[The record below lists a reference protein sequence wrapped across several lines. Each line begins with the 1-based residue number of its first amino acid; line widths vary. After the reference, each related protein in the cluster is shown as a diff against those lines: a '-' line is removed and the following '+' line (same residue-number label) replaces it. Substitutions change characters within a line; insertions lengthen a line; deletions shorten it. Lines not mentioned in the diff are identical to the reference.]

1 MTGIEW
7 TTSVRA
13 VAFRVEVDQDECIS
27 SGKCV
32 ANHPDTFD
40 FDADELVV
48 LTEHAPLATDE
59 VKLHAARN
67 CPSRAIKVFDRNGK
81 LVGD

>member
-1 MTGIEW
+1 MTAIEW

-13 VAFRVEVDQDECIS
+13 MAFRVEVDQDECMS

-40 FDADELVV
+40 FDDDELVV
-48 LTEHAPLATDE
+48 LTSDAPAASDE

-67 CPSRAIKVFDRNGK
+67 CPSGAITLFDNA
-81 LVGD
+81 GDPVDA